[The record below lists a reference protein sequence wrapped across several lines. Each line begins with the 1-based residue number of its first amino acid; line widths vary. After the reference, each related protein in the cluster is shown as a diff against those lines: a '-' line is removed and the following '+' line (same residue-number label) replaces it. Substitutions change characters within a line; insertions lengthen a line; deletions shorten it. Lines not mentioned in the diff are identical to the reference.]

1 MNNNTRKI
9 YMPIHYKDDACVP
22 TNSIENYNIKW
33 LNLSF
38 ILLQL
43 WYHIDISTND
53 ISNKY
58 WKNPIRVEENKHRKK
73 QRERDSFIPSS
84 KLQTKS
90 SVFLHYKT
98 QQLHLHG

>member
-1 MNNNTRKI
+1 MA
-9 YMPIHYKDDACVP
+9 IHYKDDVDVP

-43 WYHIDISTND
+43 WYHIDISTSD

-58 WKNPIRVEENKHRKK
+58 WKISIRVEENKHRKK
-73 QRERDSFIPSS
+73 QRERDSFIP
-84 KLQTKS
+84 
-90 SVFLHYKT
+90 
-98 QQLHLHG
+98 